1 MAYAKIKT
9 HMRPIRMP
17 LRISIAN
24 VFVCFHLASHVSR
37 LMDKPT
43 TIGNKKNIPIMI
55 YPPNGHVV
63 KVVNNRL
70 DGNNL
75 CRSCKISIH
84 RQLHIPP
91 NPIAVCVFLA

>member
-1 MAYAKIKT
+1 
-9 HMRPIRMP
+9 
-17 LRISIAN
+17 
-24 VFVCFHLASHVSR
+24 
-37 LMDKPT
+37 
-43 TIGNKKNIPIMI
+43 MI
-55 YPPNGHVV
+55 YPPNGQVVKVV

>member
-1 MAYAKIKT
+1 
-9 HMRPIRMP
+9 MP
-17 LRISIAN
+17 SRVSIAN

-63 KVVNNRL
+63 KVVKVVKVVNNRL

>member
-1 MAYAKIKT
+1 
-9 HMRPIRMP
+9 
-17 LRISIAN
+17 
-24 VFVCFHLASHVSR
+24 
-37 LMDKPT
+37 MDKPT

-55 YPPNGHVV
+55 YPPNGHVVKVV